1 MTTGW
6 MTAPFV
12 LPTLSDDVLT
22 AKFFR
27 ALGDPTRLKLLQIL
41 LDGEKRVSELVALT
55 GSPQGRVSSHLA
67 CLRWCGYVT
76 ARREGRNVYYRVE
89 DPRVRALLELA
100 SSLVRDHTD
109 RIRSCTLIDR
119 KARVRRRGRGTRRRG
134 AREP

>member
-109 RIRSCTLIDR
+109 RIRSCTIIDPR
-119 KARVRRRGRGTRRRG
+119 LRTSRGRRSARARPSTRG
-134 AREP
+134 